1 MARILTSGPGARAAL
16 SDLGLLA
23 FRVILG
29 LVFIAHGWQKLSE
42 NGFGGQADAFES
54 MGIPAPAVAAA
65 FAIVVEFGGG
75 IALIA
80 GVLMPLV
87 GVLLFV
93 DMVGAFI
100 YVHAGTEVFVDA
112 GGWELIA
119 VLGFGS
125 LLLAIVG
132 AGRFSLDWLVAG
144 RKRKA
149 PVVA

>member
-1 MARILTSGPGARAAL
+1 MARILTSGPGTRAAL
-16 SDLGLLA
+16 SDLALLA
-23 FRVILG
+23 FRVIVG
-29 LVFIAHGWQKLSE
+29 VVFIAHGWQKISE
-42 NGFGGQADAFES
+42 NGFGGQADAFDS

-65 FAIVVEFGGG
+65 FAIIIEFAGG

-80 GVLMPLV
+80 GLLMPVV
-87 GVLLFV
+87 GVLLFIN
-93 DMVGAFI
+93 MVGAFI
-100 YVHAGTEVFVDA
+100 YVHAGTEIFVDA

-132 AGRFSLDWLVAG
+132 AGRFSLDWLIAG
-144 RKRKA
+144 RKRTA

>member
-1 MARILTSGPGARAAL
+1 MARILTSGPGKRAAL
-16 SDLGLLA
+16 SDLGLLL
-23 FRVILG
+23 FRLIVG
-29 LVFIAHGWQKLSE
+29 VVFIAHGWQKLQD
-42 NGFGGQADAFES
+42 NGFGGQADAFEG

-65 FAIVVEFGGG
+65 FAIIVELGGG
-75 IALIA
+75 ILLLL
-80 GVLMPLV
+80 GLLTPLV

-93 DMVGAFI
+93 QMLGAFI
-100 YVHAGTEVFVDA
+100 YVHAGMELFVDA

-144 RKRKA
+144 RKRTA

>member
-1 MARILTSGPGARAAL
+1 MARILTSGPGTRAAL
-16 SDLGLLA
+16 SDLALLA
-23 FRVILG
+23 FRVIVG
-29 LVFIAHGWQKLSE
+29 IVFIAHGWQKISE
-42 NGFGGQADAFES
+42 YGFGGQADAFAL

-65 FAIVVEFGGG
+65 FAIIVEFGGG
-75 IALIA
+75 IALLA
-80 GVLMPLV
+80 GVLMPVV

-119 VLGFGS
+119 VLGFGA
-125 LLLAIVG
+125 LLLAVVG
-132 AGRFSLDWLVAG
+132 AGRFSLDWLIAG
-144 RKRKA
+144 RKRTA